1 MAEKHESVTVEIPGG
16 KKGDVQVDIEDGALT
31 LSIPKTEAV
40 KPRSVAIK

>member
-1 MAEKHESVTVEIPGG
+1 MAEKHYAVTVGIPGG
-16 KKGDVQVDIEDGALT
+16 KKEDVQVEIQHGVLT